1 MTDPLTRLRSRPE
14 HMQTREWIESE
25 IRYEE
30 TSGLHTYTV
39 CQCGRMGCRTNWCAE
54 CLREMLEV
62 AE

>member
-14 HMQTREWIESE
+14 HMQTREWLESE
-25 IRYEE
+25 LRREQ
-30 TSGLHTYTV
+30 SKGVHTV
-39 CQCGRMGCRTNWCAE
+39 HDCDCRRMWCRGKYCAD